1 MQSQL
6 HVLQDSLCIL
16 YKQNISLIRVK
27 TIYSRETSAS
37 PSSQGITEKESNH
50 IL

>member
-1 MQSQL
+1 MCCKI
-6 HVLQDSLCIL
+6 VFVFYTNRI
-16 YKQNISLIRVK
+16 LIRVK